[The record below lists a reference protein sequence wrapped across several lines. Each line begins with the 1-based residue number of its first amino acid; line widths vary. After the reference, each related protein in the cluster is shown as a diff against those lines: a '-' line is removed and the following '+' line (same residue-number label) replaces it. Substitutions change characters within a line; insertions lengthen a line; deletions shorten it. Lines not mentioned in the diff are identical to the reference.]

1 MRRLLTHTL
10 MIGTMLGAW
19 AFAEQTSPEQR
30 SRALELKEL
39 ATPFK
44 GITTNGQ
51 IEPGLFS
58 LKSTGVSTDPVRKA
72 AEAFLASLTAE
83 QRQKAKQPN
92 SGAVLNGPIRRKR
105 RSAGSALK
113 PHANRDRISCRRK
126 RPTDQRCPTT
136 IPRNA
141 ALRMLYPIRI
151 SSNARIE

>member
-72 AEAFLASLTAE
+72 AGSLPGIAHGGAAPEGEATKFWRSVERAH
-83 QRQKAKQPN
+83 KAKT
-92 SGAVLNGPIRRKR
+92 SKRRKR
-105 RSAGSALK
+105 IKAARKPGS
-113 PHANRDRISCRRK
+113 H
-126 RPTDQRCPTT
+126 
-136 IPRNA
+136 
-141 ALRMLYPIRI
+141 
-151 SSNARIE
+151 